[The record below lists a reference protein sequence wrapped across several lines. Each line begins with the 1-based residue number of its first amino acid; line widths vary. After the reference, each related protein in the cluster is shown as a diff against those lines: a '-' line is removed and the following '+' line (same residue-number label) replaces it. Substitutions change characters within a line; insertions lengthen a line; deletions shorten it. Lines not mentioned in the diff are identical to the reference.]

1 MEYLALPDLGVI
13 VGEYAGH
20 VPIGGHVND
29 VAGNGFHST
38 DHGNDRIVGMGGV
51 LTTKAAADYLDRND
65 GRGALSA
72 LWCESGHSQNYST
85 IPGIGVFCRL
95 AIRR

>member
-13 VGEYAGH
+13 VNEYAGH

-38 DHGNDRIVGMGGV
+38 DHGNDRIVGMGV
-51 LTTKAAADYLDRND
+51 LLPRKAVADD
-65 GRGALSA
+65 
-72 LWCESGHSQNYST
+72 
-85 IPGIGVFCRL
+85 
-95 AIRR
+95 